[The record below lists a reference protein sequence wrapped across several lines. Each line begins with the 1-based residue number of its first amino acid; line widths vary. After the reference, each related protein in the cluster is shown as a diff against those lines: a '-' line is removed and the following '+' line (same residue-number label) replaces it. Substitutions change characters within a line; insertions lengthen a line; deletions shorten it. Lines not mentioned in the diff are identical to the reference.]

1 VKAGAGGLSGWLALA
16 VLLPMEAGVPIPI
29 PADLVMFTVG
39 ERVAAGAFPLWLAVA
54 GFEIIAVTGTA
65 ALFLACRGPAHGL
78 VTRFGPRIG
87 LSQARVSRGAAF
99 VDRRGRSA
107 LAIGRGT
114 PGLRTV
120 TVLAAA
126 ASGLGWR
133 RALPA
138 LVLGSSVFLQLHLVL
153 GLLLGPL
160 AVQAF
165 NAAKGPALLALVLL
179 LAGAFVFWR
188 VRRGRRGG
196 SEAWAEAACP
206 VCVGPGLI
214 SYRVPGLAGLM
225 PPAAA
230 PAGEGDDPPAVAGQE
245 GRA

>member
-1 VKAGAGGLSGWLALA
+1 MKAGAAGLSGWVAL
-16 VLLPMEAGVPIPI
+16 VLLLPMEAGVPIPI

-54 GFEIIAVTGTA
+54 GFEVVSIIGTT
-65 ALFLACRGPAHGL
+65 ALFLACRGPAHRL

-87 LSQARVSRGAAF
+87 LSRARVSRGAALIE
-99 VDRRGRSA
+99 RRGRTA
-107 LAIGRGT
+107 LAVGRGT

-138 LVLGSSVFLQLHLVL
+138 LILGSSVFLQLHLVL

-165 NAAKGPALLALVLL
+165 NAAKGPALLALAALV
-179 LAGAFVFWR
+179 AGAFVFWR

-196 SEAWAEAACP
+196 AEAWAEAACP
-206 VCVGPGLI
+206 VCIGLGAI
-214 SYRVPGLAGLM
+214 SDRVPGLAGLTARDV
-225 PPAAA
+225 PAPGEGTDPAA
-230 PAGEGDDPPAVAGQE
+230 QE
-245 GRA
+245 S

>member
-1 VKAGAGGLSGWLALA
+1 
-16 VLLPMEAGVPIPI
+16 VPIPV

-54 GFEIIAVTGTA
+54 GFEIIAVIGTA
-65 ALFLACRGPAHGL
+65 ALFLACRGPAHRL
-78 VTRFGPRIG
+78 VTRFGPRVG
-87 LSQARVSRGAAF
+87 LSHARVSRAAGF
-99 VDRRGRSA
+99 VDQRGRTA

-138 LVLGSSVFLQLHLVL
+138 LILGSSVFLQLHLVL

-160 AVQAF
+160 AVRAF

-196 SEAWAEAACP
+196 QEAWAEAACP
-206 VCVGPGLI
+206 MCVGLGII
-214 SYRVPGLAGLM
+214 SDRVPSLAGLR
-225 PPAAA
+225 PPAAS
-230 PAGEGDDPPAVAGQE
+230 PAGEGDDPPALAGQE
-245 GRA
+245 ERA

>member
-1 VKAGAGGLSGWLALA
+1 MKAAAAGVSGWVALAL
-16 VLLPMEAGVPIPI
+16 LLPMEAGVPIPI

-54 GFEIIAVTGTA
+54 GFEAVSVIGTTV
-65 ALFLACRGPAHGL
+65 LFLACRGPAHRL

-87 LSQARVSRGAAF
+87 LSRARVGRGAAL
-99 VDRRGRSA
+99 VERRGRTA

-138 LVLGSSVFLQLHLVL
+138 LILGSSVFLQLHLVL

-160 AVQAF
+160 ADQAF
-165 NAAKGPALLALVLL
+165 NAAKGPALLALAALV
-179 LAGAFVFWR
+179 AGAFVFWR

-196 SEAWAEAACP
+196 AEAWAEAACP
-206 VCVGPGLI
+206 VCIGLGAI
-214 SYRVPGLAGLM
+214 SDRIPGLAGLTA
-225 PPAAA
+225 PNVPSPGEGTDPAA
-230 PAGEGDDPPAVAGQE
+230 QE
-245 GRA
+245 G